1 MSRKLCFRR
10 PFERQEICT
19 TAALPYLMITVK
31 VTEIDKV
38 SIGDMQNLRTVNI
51 LTADDKYYLVN
62 TDNLTQH
69 IQMELSK
76 KQQDSS
82 YFFLHF

>member
-1 MSRKLCFRR
+1 
-10 PFERQEICT
+10 
-19 TAALPYLMITVK
+19 MITVK

-38 SIGDMQNLRTVNI
+38 SLSDMQNLRTFNI

-76 KQQDSS
+76 KQQDFS

>member
-1 MSRKLCFRR
+1 
-10 PFERQEICT
+10 
-19 TAALPYLMITVK
+19 MITVK
-31 VTEIDKV
+31 ETEIDKV
-38 SIGDMQNLRTVNI
+38 SLSDMQNLRTVNI

-76 KQQDSS
+76 KQQDFS

>member
-1 MSRKLCFRR
+1 
-10 PFERQEICT
+10 
-19 TAALPYLMITVK
+19 MITAK

-38 SIGDMQNLRTVNI
+38 SLSDMQNLRTVNI

-76 KQQDSS
+76 KQQDFS

>member
-1 MSRKLCFRR
+1 
-10 PFERQEICT
+10 
-19 TAALPYLMITVK
+19 MITVK

-76 KQQDSS
+76 KQQDFS

>member
-1 MSRKLCFRR
+1 
-10 PFERQEICT
+10 
-19 TAALPYLMITVK
+19 MITVK

-38 SIGDMQNLRTVNI
+38 SLSDMQNLRTVNI

-76 KQQDSS
+76 KQQDFS

>member
-1 MSRKLCFRR
+1 
-10 PFERQEICT
+10 
-19 TAALPYLMITVK
+19 MITVK

>member
-1 MSRKLCFRR
+1 
-10 PFERQEICT
+10 
-19 TAALPYLMITVK
+19 MITVK

-38 SIGDMQNLRTVNI
+38 SLSDMQNLRTVNI

-76 KQQDSS
+76 KQQDFS
-82 YFFLHF
+82 YFFLHFWNED

>member
-1 MSRKLCFRR
+1 
-10 PFERQEICT
+10 
-19 TAALPYLMITVK
+19 MITVK

-38 SIGDMQNLRTVNI
+38 SLSDMQNLRTVNI

-62 TDNLTQH
+62 TGNLTQH

-76 KQQDSS
+76 KQQDFS